1 MILKFDIYWT
11 SCHMTVNLDEIC
23 KTEGRKV
30 KVKNRAGKCV
40 PKTEYPAQKRRKL
53 FKLIIENNCDEILD
67 DVEQYL
73 TEKPKTFGQEFA
85 GLRR

>member
-23 KTEGRKV
+23 KT
-30 KVKNRAGKCV
+30 
-40 PKTEYPAQKRRKL
+40 
-53 FKLIIENNCDEILD
+53 
-67 DVEQYL
+67 
-73 TEKPKTFGQEFA
+73 FGQEFS

>member
-11 SCHMTVNLDEIC
+11 SCHMTVNLDEIL
-23 KTEGRKV
+23 G
-30 KVKNRAGKCV
+30 
-40 PKTEYPAQKRRKL
+40 
-53 FKLIIENNCDEILD
+53 

-73 TEKPKTFGQEFA
+73 TEKSKTVGQEFA